1 MKKRNGKSAEITL
14 VTWRRQSKNV
24 RLVYNLPE
32 ITWTIYNTIMTLPMK
47 NVMKLNRKSVK
58 PLKIFE
64 ITKER

>member
-32 ITWTIYNTIMTLPMK
+32 ITWTICNTIMTLPMK

>member
-1 MKKRNGKSAEITL
+1 MMKRNGKSAEITL